1 MRCNTYGRTLNLDV
15 ARPSISA
22 HIGGNRVIE
31 MQRHGAAM
39 PAANGHD
46 IPAIPA
52 GNGKGKIKLLTRQ
65 ALDGRTKARR
75 DFDAVHRRII
85 NDISGGD
92 ASRVSTIQ
100 QYYAEAL
107 AMLGVYLD
115 DFNARR
121 MLGQKVD
128 LLELCQTITT
138 FVRVASRLPNHRV
151 QRDVTPDLY
160 EHILP
165 TLTKQPVEAS
175 DV

>member
-1 MRCNTYGRTLNLDV
+1 MPRFT
-15 ARPSISA
+15 SA
-22 HIGGNRVIE
+22 T
-31 MQRHGAAM
+31 AAG
-39 PAANGHD
+39 NGHD
-46 IPAIPA
+46 APVLPA
-52 GNGKGKIKLLTRQ
+52 GNGKGKVRLLTRQ

-92 ASRVSTIQ
+92 PARVSTIQ

-115 DFNARR
+115 DFNARQ
-121 MLGQKVD
+121 MLGQKIE

-138 FVRVASRLPNHRV
+138 FVRVASRLPNARV

-160 EHILP
+160 ADVLP
-165 TLTKQPVEAS
+165 SLSGQRQQPNAADQSVTDETNS
-175 DV
+175 GRGQR